1 MLTLN
6 THIIQI
12 KEDEM
17 DRALWNVWG
26 RKETH
31 REVCWGNMKE
41 RDYLKDVG
49 VDGRI
54 ILSCILLWWYARAWT
69 GPIWFM
75 VGTSGGLLR
84 TQ

>member
-1 MLTLN
+1 MLARN
-6 THIIQI
+6 THIFHI

-26 RKETH
+26 RKEMH
-31 REVCWGNMKE
+31 RGVCWGNMKE
-41 RDYLKDVG
+41 RDCLKDAG

-54 ILSCILLWWYARAWT
+54 ILRCIT
-69 GPIWFM
+69 EPIWFR
-75 VGTSGGLLR
+75 VGTSDELLQ

>member
-6 THIIQI
+6 TRIIQI

-17 DRALWNVWG
+17 DRALWNIWG
-26 RKETH
+26 RKEMHTG
-31 REVCWGNMKE
+31 VCCGNLKE
-41 RDYLKDVG
+41 GDYLRDVG

-54 ILSCILLWWYARAWT
+54 ILRCILLRWYARAWT
-69 GPIWFM
+69 GFIWFR
-75 VGTSGGLLR
+75 VGTSGGLLG